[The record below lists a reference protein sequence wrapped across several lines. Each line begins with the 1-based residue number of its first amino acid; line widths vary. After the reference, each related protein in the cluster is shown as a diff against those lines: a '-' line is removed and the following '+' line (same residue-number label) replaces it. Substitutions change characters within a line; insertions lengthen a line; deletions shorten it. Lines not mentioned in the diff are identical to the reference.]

1 MSSFI
6 RLLYINQFLPCTN
19 LAQVNEHRQTS
30 LLLLDFRTCV
40 RFKSLL
46 LREKKDLKRSF
57 FRGENNYPS
66 AGPGAG
72 QNRRS
77 AACGRKSEAILV
89 TSSEKATD
97 EGSFFVDDGGA
108 AKQFKSLLLREMR
121 ASKTLIFQ
129 RFRGFSNEHKS
140 VHRCAQICARFFVGL
155 G

>member
-1 MSSFI
+1 MAEGIGLEI
-6 RLLYINQFLPCTN
+6 R
-19 LAQVNEHRQTS
+19 QVGSPARG
-30 LLLLDFRTCV
+30 
-40 RFKSLL
+40 FKSPL

-57 FRGENNYPS
+57 FRGENDYPS

-108 AKQFKSLLLREMR
+108 AKQFKSPLLREER
-121 ASKTLIFQ
+121 VPSGALRK
-129 RFRGFSNEHKS
+129 E
-140 VHRCAQICARFFVGL
+140 CA
-155 G
+155 